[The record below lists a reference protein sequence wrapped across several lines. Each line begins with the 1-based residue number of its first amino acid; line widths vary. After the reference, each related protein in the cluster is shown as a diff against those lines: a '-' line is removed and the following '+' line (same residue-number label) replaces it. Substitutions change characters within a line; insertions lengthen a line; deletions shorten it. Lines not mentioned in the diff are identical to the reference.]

1 MIKIDLWRVLKS
13 CRNIK
18 SIFTCW
24 SRRNIARLGKT
35 GQPCNVLIIY
45 SESRSLRVFYTTVTI
60 GLYIIYIL
68 DIRTAIY
75 YRRAQDWLGSGW
87 GCVKQDITKTRQWF
101 TRGLCVSIPLRSTT
115 VGRSQ
120 HLRITNIRKC
130 PLWIAGEYIIYILYI
145 MPINTRSGLSCDLTC
160 DWDCRQ
166 SHAPLVHI
174 WSLTTSETGALR
186 HSNNNAVHPMTYGDP
201 NLESLIEREH
211 SDWAARAMTKTRYRL
226 QALNEIEAIN

>member
-145 MPINTRSGLSCDLTC
+145 MPINTRSGLSCDNMRLRLSPITC
-160 DWDCRQ
+160 TTGTHLESDYKRNR
-166 SHAPLVHI
+166 
-174 WSLTTSETGALR
+174 SLATLKQQCCSSYDVWRSKPRESDRTGAFWLG
-186 HSNNNAVHPMTYGDP
+186 SQGNDKNQV
-201 NLESLIEREH
+201 
-211 SDWAARAMTKTRYRL
+211 
-226 QALNEIEAIN
+226 

>member
-130 PLWIAGEYIIYILYI
+130 PLRIAGGYIYYI
-145 MPINTRSGLSCDLTC
+145 MPMNTRSGLSCDNMRLRLLSITC
-160 DWDCRQ
+160 TT
-166 SHAPLVHI
+166 LVHI
-174 WSLTTSETGALR
+174 IIWTLTIKRNRGVRPPKQQCCSSCDVWR
-186 HSNNNAVHPMTYGDP
+186 SKPR
-201 NLESLIEREH
+201 ESDRT
-211 SDWAARAMTKTRYRL
+211 RAFRMGGQGNDDVGIQCVFQVPKSKS
-226 QALNEIEAIN
+226 QV